1 MIYTV
6 TVKLQGASTE
16 MREENRDKRR
26 LQIEQAAYDLLA
38 EKGYAGTTMLG
49 VAKRARASNETL
61 YRWYGDKQGLF
72 LSLISKNAQEVK
84 QLLGATVEVGTP
96 PEQVLKALGPKLLS
110 LLLGKRAITLNR
122 AAASDASGELGKA
135 LAKSGRNTVLPMIR
149 TVFAQMIA
157 QSGATAFGAE
167 AAADAYIGLLVADLQ
182 VRRVI
187 GVLDLLD
194 NDEIDA
200 RAGRAYDAI
209 QWLMT
214 RPQ

>member
-1 MIYTV
+1 
-6 TVKLQGASTE
+6 

-96 PEQVLKALGPKLLS
+96 PEQVLNALGPKLLS

-157 QSGATAFGAE
+157 QSGATALGAE

-187 GVLDLLD
+187 GVLGPLD
-194 NDEIDA
+194 DDEIDA